1 MSEWVREARERD
13 ERERQSARARAR
25 ERESEQ
31 ARERNER
38 MNMCTRVT
46 TSVPL
51 AWLSGGGVTA
61 ATPVSDRLSMAYY
74 KGERRNNQKRLCTAA

>member
-1 MSEWVREARERD
+1 
-13 ERERQSARARAR
+13 
-25 ERESEQ
+25 
-31 ARERNER
+31 

-74 KGERRNNQKRLCTAA
+74 KGERRNNQKRDFVLPHNTLQENVYCHIIHLLQGTDKVYLLQG